1 MLSIKIVQ
9 ISIMFQRNISK
20 LVLFIMLIW
29 NVISLYLAI
38 CIQMQSLLQSEEIF
52 GPILPNSGFSQKSLC
67 FIYFELCKKQ
77 QWSYL
82 AVLCVVCV
90 CCSHHHQQQPSK
102 PAQAAVFV
110 LVKCP
115 DIEHINWPQVRV
127 DIRHCDTQLK
137 YLWRQTVS
145 TSHHMDNWNTLI
157 YFPSAQVMRRLRGGL
172 IFSSQVT
179 TVS

>member
-1 MLSIKIVQ
+1 MWYLFTLQFAFRCNLYCKVKKYLDQFWQIVGF
-9 ISIMFQRNISK
+9 SEVT
-20 LVLFIMLIW
+20 L
-29 NVISLYLAI
+29 LYLFWTVQETI
-38 CIQMQSLLQSEEIF
+38 V
-52 GPILPNSGFSQKSLC
+52 ILFSG
-67 FIYFELCKKQ
+67 
-77 QWSYL
+77 
-82 AVLCVVCV
+82 VVCGL
-90 CCSHHHQQQPSK
+90 CLLFPPSPAAASK

-127 DIRHCDTQLK
+127 DIQHCDTQLK